1 MNKHLFIPLFAI
13 LLIPIISATA
23 ISYDSPL
30 KQSTSVSADMVQCN
44 DGLVLIIKN
53 SDGSPACVK
62 PDTKAVL
69 IERGWATEAPERD
82 MMMMDDMMMDDM
94 MMDDRMMMDDEMM
107 MDDDRMMMDDDRMM
121 MDDDRMMMDDEM
133 MMNNGDDGDA
143 DTSMVDNFDTDVD
156 PGEIDDTPQDGT
168 DGTDSS
174 MSGSSTKGE
183 EMASTELV
191 LTDEEMTWLE
201 NNKIKVVYDP
211 AWEPMEFKNADG
223 DLAGLSAKYLA
234 KFTEVLGIEFEI
246 IHVGNWSKVLESIK
260 DKKSDMIM
268 MVTSTS
274 ERLEYM
280 DFTTPH
286 TIIPASIISTTEGE
300 NISIDD
306 LANLRVITVK
316 DFSTESWLDA
326 NHPGIK
332 YISVNDV
339 STAITYIESGIGD
352 VYLGSYKIASYHAAN
367 AGATVYDAGDLGYE
381 YKLSIGY
388 DKDKPIMGAIL
399 EKTLASISEQQKE
412 MMLAEI
418 IQ

>member
-30 KQSTSVSADMVQCN
+30 KQSASVSAEMVQCN

-53 SDGSPACVK
+53 SDGSAACVK

-94 MMDDRMMMDDEMM
+94 MMDDEMM
-107 MDDDRMMMDDDRMM
+107 MDDDRMMMDDEMM